1 MTLVRWQLLRAKKAM
16 ENCYALMDFH
26 GEVAEIWNAEV
37 CQVTEEGILLKN
49 VGWNQDIEAGASVSF
64 GFRGEGEFPGVP
76 AKCVLWQASRQIK
89 KGA

>member
-1 MTLVRWQLLRAKKAM
+1 
-16 ENCYALMDFH
+16 MDFH